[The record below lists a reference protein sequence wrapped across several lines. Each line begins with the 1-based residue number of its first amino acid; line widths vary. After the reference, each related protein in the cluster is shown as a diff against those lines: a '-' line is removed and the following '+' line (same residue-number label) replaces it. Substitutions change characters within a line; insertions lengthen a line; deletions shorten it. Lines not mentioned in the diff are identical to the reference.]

1 MNIEWSTIP
10 ESIINLKEPWKIIEC
25 FDVFRYL
32 SPSPSSLAWS
42 STVLETKAARFNR
55 KSLNPLYDHLIFKIW
70 FGTTD
75 YEMSY
80 KATRSE
86 VDAEVT
92 NISIIALGHHDLYA
106 IPYI

>member
-1 MNIEWSTIP
+1 M
-10 ESIINLKEPWKIIEC
+10 
-25 FDVFRYL
+25 
-32 SPSPSSLAWS
+32 
-42 STVLETKAARFNR
+42 
-55 KSLNPLYDHLIFKIW
+55 YDHLISKIW

-92 NISIIALGHHDLYA
+92 NILIITLGLYA
-106 IPYI
+106 IPYLSLIHI

>member
-1 MNIEWSTIP
+1 M
-10 ESIINLKEPWKIIEC
+10 
-25 FDVFRYL
+25 
-32 SPSPSSLAWS
+32 
-42 STVLETKAARFNR
+42 ETKAARFNR
-55 KSLNPLYDHLIFKIW
+55 KSHNPLYDHLIFKIW

-92 NISIIALGHHDLYA
+92 NILIITLGLYA

>member
-1 MNIEWSTIP
+1 M
-10 ESIINLKEPWKIIEC
+10 
-25 FDVFRYL
+25 
-32 SPSPSSLAWS
+32 
-42 STVLETKAARFNR
+42 ETKAARFNR
-55 KSLNPLYDHLIFKIW
+55 KCHNPFYDHLISKIW